1 MLFRK
6 SCHNTR
12 LRGDKK
18 LNDEIIKNRV
28 GKTPLIRAKKLEQ
41 ELNIGNIYLKL
52 EGNNPSRRKADRL
65 AYMIIKDAL
74 DLKKKT
80 ICLGMTRDLAKSL
93 AFLCEYYNLK
103 CVFVFPQKNRWL
115 KYREFQKDY
124 IELIEHG
131 NNEIQSVDYSN
142 ELSKEKEYYN
152 ANLGIENNI
161 LNMAALSSISE
172 ELALQTKKPI
182 DSLFVQMSYGFS
194 ISGIYL
200 GFRKLWMNDE
210 ISKMP
215 SLYSCTVDQGN
226 IIYDK
231 YKETSGALK
240 EYKPVRKTKYNK
252 YVRITESR
260 LMENVLDAVIDTDGT
275 IIGVEEDELVSFVK
289 YFKTFENIKL
299 SIENAY
305 ALAGFIKKAKK
316 GELKYGNHVILL
328 NDGHIDLE
336 IKTVKEFG
344 GIATI
349 KLIELLDTWLMEYT
363 DPLQEIREAV
373 NNAIKDGHILL
384 AVLNNRIVGLSVII
398 NTGFK
403 TFIPT
408 YHLAYIA
415 TDKNVKGRGVA
426 TQLLQK
432 ATDLTEGNISLHVER
447 ENKNAIKLYEKMGF
461 KKSYLRMIH
470 QMW

>member
-1 MLFRK
+1 M
-6 SCHNTR
+6 
-12 LRGDKK
+12 
-18 LNDEIIKNRV
+18 NDEIIKNRV

-52 EGNNPSRRKADRL
+52 EGNNPSKRKTDRL

-74 DLKKKT
+74 DLNMKV
-80 ICLGMTRDLAKSL
+80 ICLGMACDLAKSL
-93 AFLCEYYNLK
+93 AFLCKYYKLK
-103 CVFVFPQKNRWL
+103 CVFVFPQKSRWL
-115 KYREFQKDY
+115 KYKEFQKDY
-124 IELIEHG
+124 IKLIEYG
-131 NNEIQSVDYSN
+131 KNEIQSIEYSN

-161 LNMAALSSISE
+161 LNMTALSSISE
-172 ELALQTKKPI
+172 ELAVQTKRPI
-182 DSLFVQMSYGFS
+182 DSIFVQMSYGFS

-200 GFRKLWMNDE
+200 GFRKLWMNDK

-215 SLYSCTVDQGN
+215 SLYSCTVEQGN

-240 EYKPVRKTKYNK
+240 EYKPVKKTKYNK
-252 YVRITESR
+252 YVRIAESKM
-260 LMENVLDAVIDTDGT
+260 MENALDAIIDTNGT
-275 IIGVEEDELVSFVK
+275 IIGIEEDELISFVK
-289 YFKTFENIKL
+289 YFKNLEMIKL
-299 SIENAY
+299 SIENSY
-305 ALAGFIKKAKK
+305 ALAGFIKKAKD
-316 GELKYGNHVILL
+316 GSLKYGNHVILL

-336 IKTVKEFG
+336 VKTLEEVDA
-344 GIATI
+344 ISII
-349 KLIELLDTWLMEYT
+349 KLVKLLDTWLMEYS

-373 NNAIKDGHILL
+373 TAAIKKGYILL
-384 AVLNNRIVGLSVII
+384 AILDSRIVGISVII
-398 NTGFK
+398 NTGFE

-415 TDKNVKGRGVA
+415 TDKNVKGRGIA

-432 ATDLTEGNISLHVER
+432 AIDLTGGNISLHVER
-447 ENKNAIKLYEKMGF
+447 DNKNAIKLYEKMGF
-461 KKSYLRMIH
+461 RKSYLRMIH